1 MRQYER
7 RLLHRAQT
15 VPYKAQQP
23 TLGGSLGKMEKLA
36 PPMLLG
42 FNLKKSS

>member
-7 RLLHRAQT
+7 RRRQRAQL

-23 TLGGSLGKMEKLA
+23 TLGGSPPGMEKLA

-42 FNLKKSS
+42 FNLNKRS